1 MQCRPKVQDF
11 CVNNHVSYKLLNDL
25 LLKKKIVNLM
35 LIKNK
40 LVSILLLSVNVKREY
55 WDAQ

>member
-1 MQCRPKVQDF
+1 MQCRPKIQDF

-25 LLKKKIVNLM
+25 LLKKIVNLM

-55 WDAQ
+55 